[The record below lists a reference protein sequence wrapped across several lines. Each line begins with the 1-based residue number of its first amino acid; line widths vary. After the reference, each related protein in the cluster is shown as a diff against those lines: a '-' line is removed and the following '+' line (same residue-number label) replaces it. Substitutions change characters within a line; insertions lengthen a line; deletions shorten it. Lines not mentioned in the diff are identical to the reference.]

1 MSISRNTLLAVMTTA
16 LSAAPVIAQ
25 DGASPVGAA
34 SVLQVLTGLALVL
47 LLVIGTAWLL
57 RRVGRVPGLSN
68 QSIRTIGA
76 LAVGTRERVVLL
88 EVGAT
93 WILVGV
99 APGHVR
105 PLATLP
111 KGEVTAA
118 DARTTPETTPFGAL
132 LKRFTEGSHRAA

>member
-1 MSISRNTLLAVMTTA
+1 MSVLRNALVTSAAIA
-16 LSAAPVIAQ
+16 LSTAPAIAQ

-47 LLVIGTAWLL
+47 VLVVGTAWLL
-57 RRVGRVPGLSN
+57 RRMGRVPGLSN

-105 PLATLP
+105 SLATLP
-111 KGEVTAA
+111 KGEVADVETRAPEGAA
-118 DARTTPETTPFGAL
+118 FSAL
-132 LKRFTEGSHRAA
+132 LKRFTEGRHHAA

>member
-1 MSISRNTLLAVMTTA
+1 MSGICRAASFAA
-16 LSAAPVIAQ
+16 LIASSVAPAAAQ
-25 DGASPVGAA
+25 DPAGPVGAT
-34 SVLQVLTGLALVL
+34 SILQVLTGLALVL
-47 LLVIGTAWLL
+47 LLVVGTAWVL
-57 RRVGRVPGLSN
+57 RRLGRVPGLSG
-68 QSIRTIGA
+68 QSIRTVGA

-88 EVGAT
+88 EVGTT

-118 DARTTPETTPFGAL
+118 EAAAPQAATFAAW
-132 LKRFTEGSHRAA
+132 LKRFTEGRNAA

>member
-1 MSISRNTLLAVMTTA
+1 MSILGNVLRALAAIA
-16 LSAAPVIAQ
+16 LGAAPAVAQ

-34 SVLQVLTGLALVL
+34 GVLQVLTGLALVL
-47 LLVIGTAWLL
+47 LLVVGTAWLL

-76 LAVGTRERVVLL
+76 AAVGTRERVVLL
-88 EVGAT
+88 EVGTT

-111 KGEVTAA
+111 KGEVAA
-118 DARTTPETTPFGAL
+118 VEARAPDTTPFAAL
-132 LKRFTEGSHRAA
+132 LKRFTEDRNHAA

>member
-1 MSISRNTLLAVMTTA
+1 MSVLEKALVTMTA
-16 LSAAPVIAQ
+16 FSLGAAPVIAQ
-25 DGASPVGAA
+25 DSANPVGAT

-47 LLVIGTAWLL
+47 LLVVGTAWLL
-57 RRVGRVPGLSN
+57 RRLGRVPGLSN

-105 PLATLP
+105 SLATLP
-111 KGEVTAA
+111 KGEIAVADSHAAQTA
-118 DARTTPETTPFGAL
+118 PFSTW
-132 LKRFTEGSHRAA
+132 LKRFTEGRHAA

>member
-1 MSISRNTLLAVMTTA
+1 MSVLRSARAAMTAIA
-16 LSAAPVIAQ
+16 LGAAPAVAQ
-25 DGASPVGAA
+25 DGVSPVGAA
-34 SVLQVLTGLALVL
+34 SILQVLTGLALVL
-47 LLVIGTAWLL
+47 LLVVGTAWLL
-57 RRVGRVPGLSN
+57 RRLGRVPGLSN

-105 PLATLP
+105 SLATLP
-111 KGEVTAA
+111 KGEIAA
-118 DARTTPETTPFGAL
+118 AESQAAQAAPFSTW
-132 LKRFTEGSHRAA
+132 LKRFTEGRHAA

>member
-1 MSISRNTLLAVMTTA
+1 MMAAAIA
-16 LSAAPVIAQ
+16 LHVAPAAAQ
-25 DGASPVGAA
+25 DGASPVG
-34 SVLQVLTGLALVL
+34 VTGILQVLTALGLVL
-47 LLVIGTAWLL
+47 LLVVGTGWLL
-57 RRVGRVPGLSN
+57 RRMGRVPGLSS

-105 PLATLP
+105 ALATLP
-111 KGEVTAA
+111 KGEIAACEAQAQQTA
-118 DARTTPETTPFGAL
+118 PFAAW
-132 LKRFTEGSHRAA
+132 LKRFTEGRHAA

>member
-1 MSISRNTLLAVMTTA
+1 MSVRSTSLIAAAAIA
-16 LSAAPVIAQ
+16 LHAAPAAAQ
-25 DGASPVGAA
+25 DGASPVGVTG
-34 SVLQVLTGLALVL
+34 VLQVLTALGLVL
-47 LLVIGTAWLL
+47 LLVVGTGWLL
-57 RRVGRVPGLSN
+57 RRMGRVPGLSS

-111 KGEVTAA
+111 KGEIAATEHQVQQTA
-118 DARTTPETTPFGAL
+118 PFATW
-132 LKRFTEGSHRAA
+132 LKRFTEGRHAA

>member
-1 MSISRNTLLAVMTTA
+1 MSVLRNALVALAAIA
-16 LSAAPVIAQ
+16 LSTAPAIAQ

-47 LLVIGTAWLL
+47 VLVVGTAWLL
-57 RRVGRVPGLSN
+57 RRMGRVPGLSN

-105 PLATLP
+105 SLATLP
-111 KGEVTAA
+111 KGEVAA
-118 DARTTPETTPFGAL
+118 VQTRAPQGAPFSAL
-132 LKRFTEGSHRAA
+132 LKRFMEGRHHAA